1 MSEEAKVAYIKE
13 KIGEANRNRY
23 LAYAIGLVGAPF
35 IGFFLPLLG
44 VSDIASFVVFL
55 AFIVSCGMIGS
66 HYGSERKK
74 LMKELQEMAYKT
86 KDENKEKEE
95 K

>member
-1 MSEEAKVAYIKE
+1 LSEEAKVAYIKE

-35 IGFFLPLLG
+35 IGFFLPLQG
-44 VSDIASFVVFL
+44 VPDNASFGLFLVFL
-55 AFIVSCGMIGS
+55 VSCGLVGS
-66 HYGSERKK
+66 YYGSVRKK

-86 KDENKEKEE
+86 KE
-95 K
+95 